1 MEELSDRLR
10 DLNVSGAEAV
20 APLAEG
26 MAEVNI
32 QDPSREPSRART
44 APVLSPTGLERQV
57 TSP

>member
-20 APLAEG
+20 GPLAEG

-32 QDPSREPSRART
+32 QDPSREPSPART